1 LFVLHAR
8 HQKIL
13 EYISANEHASV
24 AELSTRFDVTEVTIR
39 SDLKALAKTGRVA
52 RTHGGARLVEE
63 RLRQEYTFQTRKSL
77 NWPVKQKIG
86 DAAAPLVNSTDSIL
100 LDSSTTALALANAL
114 DRRNDLKDVTVIPTG
129 IWTAFALM
137 GSQHIH
143 VLLPSGYLRHTSG
156 SITGLPS
163 QDFFSGLIIQKAFL
177 GAWGVSYANGLTD
190 THLLEIDLK
199 RNIVSKVK
207 EIIVL
212 VDGSKFHQSGIA
224 SYASIDQISTI
235 ITDSTAPV
243 EVLQRIEGRG
253 IRVLIAN

>member
-1 LFVLHAR
+1 LLHAR

-24 AELSTRFDVTEVTIR
+24 VELSRHFDVTEVTIR
-39 SDLKALAKTGRVA
+39 SDLKALARTGRVA

-63 RLRQEYTFQTRKSL
+63 RFRHEYTFRTRKSL
-77 NWPVKQKIG
+77 NWPVKQRIG
-86 DAAAPLVNSTDSIL
+86 DAAAALVNPIDSIL

-114 DRRNDLKDVTVIPTG
+114 EKRNDLKDVTAIPTG
-129 IWTAFALM
+129 IWTAIALM
-137 GSQHIH
+137 GCQHMQ

-177 GAWGVSYANGLTD
+177 GAWGVSLDNGLTD
-190 THLLEIDLK
+190 THLLEIELK
-199 RNIVSKVK
+199 KIIVQKVK

-224 SYASIDQISTI
+224 SYSSIDQISTI
-235 ITDSTAPV
+235 VTDNSAPV
-243 EVLQRIEGRG
+243 EELQEIERRG
-253 IRVLIAN
+253 IKVLIAN